1 MDIGICQLLRKPVTK
16 FHSVEKNIQKSCRN
30 LPETRKLGGK
40 QAVLQDLEYTIVARP
55 GARKHSKTKQI
66 DAKFLPETMPKASK
80 NQAT

>member
-1 MDIGICQLLRKPVTK
+1 MPATPQTSHQISFGRIDKK
-16 FHSVEKNIQKSCRN
+16 SIQKSCRN

-66 DAKFLPETMPKASK
+66 DAKFLPGTMPKASK